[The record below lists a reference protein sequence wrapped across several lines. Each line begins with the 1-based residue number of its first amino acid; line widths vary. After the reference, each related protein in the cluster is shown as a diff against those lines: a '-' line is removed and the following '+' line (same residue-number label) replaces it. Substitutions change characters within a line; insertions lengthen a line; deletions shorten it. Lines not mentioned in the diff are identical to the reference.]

1 MNPEPPTSGSVAHPD
16 DDATRNLC
24 LWPFGDPHAAARLER
39 ELCTTGT
46 DPVVLADGALLTWRP
61 GRRVPHLREPQ
72 NIGRSRPLG
81 LGFWGLLFGIVVAG
95 PDLETLVGEPRTGL
109 DGVLAGVGIDRQVLV
124 DLRRGLRPGRS
135 AVAAICDEAVAAD
148 IERVTGPAAAAAPL
162 HDGGLAH
169 SMRRRFTAGQEEA
182 LRRVFSA

>member
-95 PDLETLVGEPRTGL
+95 PELAASAQQSTVGL
-109 DGVLAGVGIDRQVLV
+109 DESLRPVGIDPELV
-124 DLRRGLRPGRS
+124 SAVRLALVPGTSALAAWCDDPTADLITLAARSSRVVTVSGPPGGPVAVRWQLSDHHSSELRRIF
-135 AVAAICDEAVAAD
+135 AV
-148 IERVTGPAAAAAPL
+148 
-162 HDGGLAH
+162 
-169 SMRRRFTAGQEEA
+169 
-182 LRRVFSA
+182 